1 MYFKC
6 CPRPSFKVA
15 ICDLKHSSLFN
26 WNSVIASLVATCS
39 HPYHSASPH
48 CILSDKRLYDAIT
61 YTSKNIAQVLF
72 LSDIFCFHL
81 SGSKSWY
88 LLSDVFGGSIA
99 ALLMTS
105 DIYSRK
111 FWVTF
116 QCLSPPKIIIAITSI
131 NNLPYSWYSCHTPS
145 YCHRSCRYRVCVCP
159 YSTCFCPMPI

>member
-1 MYFKC
+1 M
-6 CPRPSFKVA
+6 VA
-15 ICDLKHSSLFN
+15 L
-26 WNSVIASLVATCS
+26 SVIASLVATCS

-61 YTSKNIAQVLF
+61 YTSKKYRSSFILERYF
-72 LSDIFCFHL
+72 FGFHL

-88 LLSDVFGGSIA
+88 LLSGVFGGSTA

-105 DIYSRK
+105 YIYSKK

-116 QCLSPPKIIIAITSI
+116 QCLSPPIIIIAITSI

-145 YCHRSCRYRVCVCP
+145 YCHRSCRYRVCVRP
-159 YSTCFCPMPI
+159 YSRSYSTMPMQVQLLSSKKVFPKRRDWR